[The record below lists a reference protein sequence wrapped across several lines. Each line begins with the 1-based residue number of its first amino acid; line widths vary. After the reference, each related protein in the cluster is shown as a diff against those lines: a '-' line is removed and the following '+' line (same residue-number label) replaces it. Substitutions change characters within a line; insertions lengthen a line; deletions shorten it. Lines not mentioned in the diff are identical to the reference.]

1 MSTAFR
7 QMYQNA
13 YFLNRYFLQDI
24 ESENLKLSKE
34 QRRVI
39 QRSHISDILDGTE
52 VNDINFSARAPDV
65 RRRRKHHFGDFFGEE
80 EA

>member
-1 MSTAFR
+1 M
-7 QMYQNA
+7 
-13 YFLNRYFLQDI
+13 
-24 ESENLKLSKE
+24 KLSKE

-52 VNDINFSARAPDV
+52 ANDINFSAKAPDV
-65 RRRRKHHFGDFFGEE
+65 RRKRKHNFLDFFSEE